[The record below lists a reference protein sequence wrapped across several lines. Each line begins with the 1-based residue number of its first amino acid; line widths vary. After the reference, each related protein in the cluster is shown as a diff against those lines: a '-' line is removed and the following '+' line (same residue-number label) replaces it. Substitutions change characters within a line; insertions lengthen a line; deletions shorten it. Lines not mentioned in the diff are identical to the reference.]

1 MHICCGSLPERCVLD
16 TQSFVPT
23 HLIYIEV
30 YFRVSGSYHSLTEVS
45 DCLPPR
51 TENLRPR

>member
-1 MHICCGSLPERCVLD
+1 MDGLSLPERCVLN

-30 YFRVSGSYHSLTEVS
+30 YFLVSGSYHSLTEVS